1 MSTTTQDAPKRLS
14 SMEAFSAEL
23 DRIMPVVTRVARRF
37 APLGDADDVIQE
49 ACLAAWRYRH
59 RFDPEQ
65 GSFQTW
71 VVRILLNES
80 YKTVGRR
87 RRNGL
92 LLGRLADRSL
102 SAETPSGGSDRQLET
117 AIAGLPRRQRE
128 VIELTL
134 ANIVYDARAARAME
148 VDLNQS
154 STNVITYTHT
164 GNGVA
169 VPQMLPQNE
178 HPNPSR
184 CLQPSSRDFIAV
196 LAR

>member
-1 MSTTTQDAPKRLS
+1 MGNGQWAMGCGASGGVMSSTAQDAPKRLS

-23 DRIMPVVTRVARRF
+23 DRIMPVLTRVARRF

-71 VVRILLNES
+71 IVKILLNES

-92 LLGRLADRSL
+92 LLGRLADRSHL
-102 SAETPSGGSDRQLET
+102 STETPSGSSDRQLET
-117 AIAGLPRRQRE
+117 LIAGLPRRQRE
-128 VIELTL
+128 VIELYYFVDLPVQQVADLLGVSSGTVKSTL
-134 ANIVYDARAARAME
+134 AGARRRIQFRLAGE
-148 VDLNQS
+148 E
-154 STNVITYTHT
+154 TN
-164 GNGVA
+164 
-169 VPQMLPQNE
+169 
-178 HPNPSR
+178 
-184 CLQPSSRDFIAV
+184 
-196 LAR
+196 

>member
-1 MSTTTQDAPKRLS
+1 MSSIAQDAPKRLPSMEALS

-23 DRIMPVVTRVARRF
+23 GRIMPVVTRVARRF

-71 VVRILLNES
+71 MVRILLNES

-92 LLGRLADRSL
+92 LLGRLADRSHF
-102 SAETPSGGSDRQLET
+102 STETPSGGSDRQLET
-117 AIAGLPRRQRE
+117 LVAGLPRRQRE
-128 VIELTL
+128 VIELYYFVDLPVQQVAELLGISSGTVKSTL
-134 ANIVYDARAARAME
+134 ADARRSI
-148 VDLNQS
+148 QF
-154 STNVITYTHT
+154 
-164 GNGVA
+164 
-169 VPQMLPQNE
+169 
-178 HPNPSR
+178 R
-184 CLQPSSRDFIAV
+184 
-196 LAR
+196 LAGEETS

>member
-1 MSTTTQDAPKRLS
+1 MSSIAQDAPKRLSSLEALS

-23 DRIMPVVTRVARRF
+23 GRIMPVVTRVARRF

-71 VVRILLNES
+71 MVRILLNES

-92 LLGRLADRSL
+92 LLGRLADRSHF
-102 SAETPSGGSDRQLET
+102 SAETPSGGSDRQLERL
-117 AIAGLPRRQRE
+117 IAGLPRRQRE
-128 VIELTL
+128 VIELYYFVDLPVQQVADLLGISSGTVKSTL
-134 ANIVYDARAARAME
+134 ADARRSIQFRLVGE
-148 VDLNQS
+148 E
-154 STNVITYTHT
+154 TN
-164 GNGVA
+164 
-169 VPQMLPQNE
+169 
-178 HPNPSR
+178 
-184 CLQPSSRDFIAV
+184 
-196 LAR
+196 

>member
-1 MSTTTQDAPKRLS
+1 MSSIAQDAPKRLS
-14 SMEAFSAEL
+14 SMGALSSMAAFSAEL

-37 APLGDADDVIQE
+37 APVGDADDVIQE

-80 YKTVGRR
+80 YKSVGCR

-102 SAETPSGGSDRQLET
+102 SAEAPSGGSDRQLET
-117 AIAGLPRRQRE
+117 LVAGLPRRQRE
-128 VIELTL
+128 VIELYYFVDLPVQQVAELLGISSGTVKSTL
-134 ANIVYDARAARAME
+134 ADARRSI
-148 VDLNQS
+148 QF
-154 STNVITYTHT
+154 
-164 GNGVA
+164 
-169 VPQMLPQNE
+169 
-178 HPNPSR
+178 R
-184 CLQPSSRDFIAV
+184 
-196 LAR
+196 LAGEETS